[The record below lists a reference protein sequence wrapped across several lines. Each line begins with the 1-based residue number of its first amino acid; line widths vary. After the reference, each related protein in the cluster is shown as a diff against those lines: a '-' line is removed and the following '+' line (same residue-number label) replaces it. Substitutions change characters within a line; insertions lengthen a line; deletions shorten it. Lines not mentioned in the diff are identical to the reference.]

1 VSKKMMLVSA
11 ALVVFVVVL
20 MAFAS
25 IASAASGDH
34 SNVLGTDHDLAVAGE
49 NPCEYCHLPHGAAGE
64 FLWPTAPSTNPGATA
79 VGASSSTAIKPLC
92 YSCHDGT
99 PTSVGLTTVFDPTK
113 ANHRTKAASTIRSST
128 GLPYG
133 PGRDCD
139 LCHDPHE
146 VQSRHF
152 IRYQR
157 IGRTTVLELGGNICA
172 SCHSGSNGGM
182 ANHANNVDPLL
193 APTAS
198 TPTDQV
204 WDPALLD
211 FSGTR
216 LFNPVSH
223 YVDNAAGSVVHCET
237 CHTPHG
243 SLTDEDSINA
253 MSTEDSALCINC
265 HK

>member
-1 VSKKMMLVSA
+1 MMLVSA
-11 ALVVFVVVL
+11 ALVVSVVLL

-25 IASAASGDH
+25 IASGASGDH
-34 SNVLGTDHDLAVAGE
+34 SNVIGTDHDLSIAGE
-49 NPCEYCHLPHGAAGE
+49 NPCEYCHLPHGAKGD
-64 FLWPTAPSTNPGATA
+64 FLWPTAPSASAAATT
-79 VGASSSTAIKPLC
+79 VGPASTTAIKPLC

-99 PTSVGLTTVFDPTK
+99 PTSAGLTTVFDPTK
-113 ANHRTKAASTIRSST
+113 ANHRTKSADTLRTSGSKA
-128 GLPYG
+128 GQPYG

-146 VQSRHF
+146 VQTRHF
-152 IRYQR
+152 IRTQR
-157 IGRTTVLELGGNICA
+157 IGSTTVIATGGNICA
-172 SCHSGSNGGM
+172 SCHTSSNGGM

-216 LFNPVSH
+216 LFNPTSH
-223 YVDNAAGSVVHCET
+223 LVDNAAGSVVHCET